1 MFEAFILVCSL
12 LPNAEPP
19 CVELHDRQ
27 GPYKTEEQ
35 CKARIG
41 EMAYDLVSF
50 WTKERMPMAFRMTSC
65 VHPDELIEKTQV

>member
-1 MFEAFILVCSL
+1 MFVAVIIACHIASADVCMTITD
-12 LPNAEPP
+12 N
-19 CVELHDRQ
+19 R

-35 CKARIG
+35 CKTRIG

-65 VHPDELIEKTQV
+65 VHPDELVEKTQV